1 MNILILN
8 HITYGICRK
17 AADASEM
24 PHVYIYKYI
33 YLHILNHVTYE
44 YPYVEKYKNLW
55 YLQEGCRCLRDAKY
69 AMSQLS
75 T

>member
-8 HITYGICRK
+8 HITYGIYMK
-17 AADASEM
+17 AADASEI
-24 PHVYIYKYI
+24 PYVYTYKYI

-44 YPYVEKYKNLW
+44 YPDIESYNLW